1 MLCVFYVCMYNSKE
15 SITMKATYYDV
26 ASIPELPAYAFI
38 IYM

>member
-1 MLCVFYVCMYNSKE
+1 MLRVFYVCMYSKE